1 MKSDPK
7 KQYSNI
13 KTISGFPAGEAGYD
27 LGVSACYGGFIGDY
41 MVVAGGCNFPE
52 PGKKKYYSGIY
63 AARVGGNAN
72 ETLGSGKLHSLKA
85 RFLLGR
91 EPK

>member
-41 MVVAGGCNFPE
+41 MVVA
-52 PGKKKYYSGIY
+52 
-63 AARVGGNAN
+63 VGVISLSLERRSIIRAFMLRRWGAIQTKPRIGN
-72 ETLGSGKLHSLKA
+72 
-85 RFLLGR
+85 
-91 EPK
+91 

>member
-27 LGVSACYGGFIGDY
+27 LGYIAL
-41 MVVAGGCNFPE
+41 AGG
-52 PGKKKYYSGIY
+52 
-63 AARVGGNAN
+63 
-72 ETLGSGKLHSLKA
+72 SLVESERHVRLA
-85 RFLLGR
+85 
-91 EPK
+91 